1 MFSSAIIAYNEI
13 CPTRYDLLN
22 SCYRRMVDMLPVLED
37 SAQVVALTVLM
48 KYAKTQFKQP
58 TLKELN
64 AVTGDVKV
72 VPVKTVIKKAKKDEA
87 LKCE

>member
-1 MFSSAIIAYNEI
+1 
-13 CPTRYDLLN
+13 
-22 SCYRRMVDMLPVLED
+22 MVEMLPVLED

-64 AVTGDVKV
+64 AATGSVKV
-72 VPVKTVIKKAKKDEA
+72 APVKTAIKKAKKDDA